1 MTMDLFQGYKVEKT
15 RDESI
20 VKIYINPSMTEFS
33 KEFGSGEE
41 GEKVCLEDQVREYIQ
56 ETLPDLKAAFAKVMI
71 GSLLISTIPL
81 METQVFASEQSAVE
95 QRSIQNGEKIVVII
109 DGKVQQYPKAPV
121 LIDQITYVP
130 LREICESVGA
140 TVWWNGESKTVGI
153 KKQDANIAFIVG
165 NGTAN
170 VNGSTVPMPTTY
182 IIDGKTMVPLRFVS
196 EILGYHVEWNGEY
209 RAAVIRTNMD
219 HRTEWV
225 PTEPPPAPK
234 QPQVQVKNKE
244 MTGYSEEDLYWLA
257 RIVHAESEAESYEAK
272 LAVANVI
279 LNRVKSE
286 EFPNTVRQSIFDTKN
301 GVQFQ
306 PTANGRIYHTPSME
320 SIQAATEA
328 LEGRNNAEGALFFFN
343 PSIARSF
350 WIMNNRRFA
359 FRIGDHDF
367 YY

>member
-1 MTMDLFQGYKVEKT
+1 MDLFQGYKVEKS
-15 RDESI
+15 RDEII

-33 KEFGSGEE
+33 KEFHSGEE
-41 GEKVCLEDQVREYIQ
+41 GEMVCLEDQVREYIQ

-81 METQVFASEQSAVE
+81 METQAFASEQSAVE
-95 QRSIQNGEKIVVII
+95 QRSIQNREKVVVVI

-121 LIDQITYVP
+121 LIDQTTYVP

-140 TVWWNGESKTVGI
+140 SVWWNGESKTVGI
-153 KKQDANIAFIVG
+153 KKQEASIAFIVG
-165 NGTAN
+165 NRTAN
-170 VNGSTVPMPTTY
+170 VNGSTVPMPPTY
-182 IIDGKTMVPLRFVS
+182 IMDGKTMVPLRFVS

-209 RAAVIRTNMD
+209 RAAIIRTSMD
-219 HRTEWV
+219 HGTEWV
-225 PTEPPPAPK
+225 PAEPPSAPT
-234 QPQVQVKNKE
+234 QRQVQMQNKE
-244 MTGYSEEDLYWLA
+244 ITEYSEEDLYWLA
-257 RIVHAESEAESYEAK
+257 RIVHAEAEGESYEAK

-279 LNRVKSE
+279 LNRVKSG
-286 EFPNTVRQSIFDTKN
+286 EFPNTVRESIFDTKN

-306 PTANGRIYHTPSME
+306 PTVNGRIYHTPAIE

-328 LEGRNNAEGALFFFN
+328 LEGRNNAQGVLFFFN

-359 FRIGDHDF
+359 FKLGDHDF